1 VLTLSFRKAMIT
13 SAVVSIL
20 LFGTLL
26 YLLNEANNEFHQIY
40 SVEFPLLQTVSTS
53 VRLTDQSKDLLTIL
67 VVSKNRNAELIAEY
81 VSVKEGLLQS
91 LKDVE
96 TYQRKSRLKN
106 LDAELGDLNS
116 VFDADLQVLK
126 HLEKSEMDQAKNE
139 YFNVL
144 LPKLESFR
152 EKLAQV
158 AFLLSTQNEKKLE
171 DNRVRFYYYS
181 IGTLAGLV
189 IAAFL
194 WIHIF
199 YMYRKSVA
207 DRALAEKELEVQRAR
222 NVHNSKL
229 SALGEM
235 AGGVAHEINTPLATI
250 RMTAENCEYML
261 ETGELDKEVVGQSIA
276 RIIKTV
282 DRIAKIVLSL
292 KTFSRDGSND
302 KFENVSAKKI
312 LDEVLSFSAER
323 FKSNDVEVVVDV
335 DDTEIYCQQIQI
347 EQVLLNLLN
356 NAFDA
361 VKSVE
366 KKWIKISGKQDAN
379 MLKISV
385 FDSGERIQPEVEKRL
400 MSPFFTT
407 KEIGKGTGLGL
418 SVSLGIARRHGGNLF
433 YDSNQEHT
441 CFVLTLPLKDGG
453 KKSA

>member
-1 VLTLSFRKAMIT
+1 MIT
-13 SAVVSIL
+13 SAIVSIL

-26 YLLNEANNEFHQIY
+26 YLLKEANDEFQQIY

-53 VRLTDQSKDLLTIL
+53 VRLTDQSKDLLNIL
-67 VVSKNRNAELIAEY
+67 VVSKNKNAELIAEY

-116 VFDADLQVLK
+116 VFDADLQVLN
-126 HLEKSEMDQAKNE
+126 HLAQSEMDSAKNE

-144 LPKLESFR
+144 LPKLENFR

-171 DNRVRFYYYS
+171 DNRRRFYYYS
-181 IGTLAGLV
+181 LGTLIGLI

-194 WIHIF
+194 WIQIF

-207 DRALAEKELEVQRAR
+207 ERAQAEKELEVQRAR
-222 NVHNSKL
+222 NIHNSKL

-261 ETGELDKEVVGQSIA
+261 ETGELNKDVVAQSVA

-302 KFENVSAKKI
+302 KFENVSAKRI

-323 FKSNDVEVVVDV
+323 FKSNEIEVIADV
-335 DDTEIYCQQIQI
+335 DDIEIYCQQIQI

-361 VKSVE
+361 VKSVD
-366 KKWIKISGKQDAN
+366 KKWIRISGKPDAN

-385 FDSGERIQPEVEKRL
+385 FDSGEKIPADVEQKL

-433 YDSNQEHT
+433 YDGNQENT
-441 CFVLTLPLKDGG
+441 CFVLTLPLKDSG
-453 KKSA
+453 KKTG

>member
-1 VLTLSFRKAMIT
+1 MFLSGA
-13 SAVVSIL
+13 VSII

-26 YLLNEANNEFHQIY
+26 YLLKNANDEFQQIY

-53 VRLTDQSKDLLTIL
+53 VRLTDQSKDLLNIL
-67 VVSKNRNAELIAEY
+67 VMGKIKNPELTAEY
-81 VSVKEGLLQS
+81 VSVKEGLIQTLN
-91 LKDVE
+91 DVE
-96 TYQRKSRLKN
+96 IYRNKSILKN
-106 LDAELGDLNS
+106 LDAELGDLTS
-116 VFDADLQVLK
+116 DFDADSKLLAY
-126 HLEKSEMDQAKNE
+126 MAKNE
-139 YFNVL
+139 MDKARNEYFTVL
-144 LPKLESFR
+144 VPKIENFR

-171 DNRVRFYYYS
+171 DNRVRFYSYS
-181 IGTLAGLV
+181 IATLVGLT
-189 IAAFL
+189 IAVSL

-199 YMYRKSVA
+199 FMYRKSVA
-207 DRALAEKELEVQRAR
+207 DQALAEKELEIQRAR

-261 ETGELDKEVVGQSIA
+261 ENGELNKDMVAASTD

-292 KTFSRDGSND
+292 KTFARDGSND
-302 KFENVSAKKI
+302 KFDNVSAKK
-312 LDEVLSFSAER
+312 LLEEVLTFSAER
-323 FKSNDVEVVVDV
+323 FKSNDIKVLVDV
-335 DDTEIYCQQIQI
+335 DDVEVFCQQIQI

-361 VKSVE
+361 VKNAEQKWVKIIGKVE
-366 KKWIKISGKQDAN
+366 GK
-379 MLKISV
+379 MLMISV
-385 FDSGERIQPEVEKRL
+385 FDSGERIPSDVEKKL

-418 SVSLGIARRHGGNLF
+418 SVSLGIARRHDGNLY
-433 YDSNQEHT
+433 YDSAQENT
-441 CFVLTLPLKDGG
+441 CFVLTLPLKEPVS
-453 KKSA
+453 KSV